1 MVGAVGLS
9 LAGSFPGGLNAQTGF
24 FLAFAVAFLVG
35 CGALLF
41 VRRGGF
47 DGDTY
52 GSEPP
57 GGSRAVPRG
66 PTYPVDPGG
75 DLEQGG
81 PTTRWQRSPATRD
94 EEDPPRR

>member
-9 LAGSFPGGLNAQTGF
+9 LAGSFPGGMNAPTGF
-24 FLAFAVAFLVG
+24 FLAFAVAFLIG
-35 CGALLF
+35 SGAVLF
-41 VRRGGF
+41 VRQGGF

-57 GGSRAVPRG
+57 GGSGPGPRG

-75 DLEQGG
+75 DLEQGR
-81 PTTRWQRSPATRD
+81 PTRWKRSPVTRG
-94 EEDPPRR
+94 EEDPPGR